1 MLSDIEK
8 IKALQ
13 IESNQAEDWE
23 VFDLTIDALEGS
35 RKAYR
40 ECLRIIEAQVNL
52 YNDYADQA

>member
-1 MLSDIEK
+1 MLSNIEK

-13 IESNQAEDWE
+13 FESNEAGDWE
-23 VFDLTIDALEGS
+23 VFDLTVDALEGS
-35 RKAYR
+35 RRAYK